1 MYQSQFDPSQQF
13 LEAGDGGEA
22 YETIPMTPGDKGVWA
37 AEAACGDGTYYTYSV
52 TTSLGTQEAVDPY
65 ARSAGV
71 NGDRGMVIDLGSSDP
86 EGLGRLKRR
95 GVKVQAPRPS
105 PVLPIRT
112 ALPLRRGGLLS
123 ASSSLL
129 SDRLPSLSLQFVRS
143 QPLCPGSYLKPGEH
157 LTLYNRFPIPFFIP
171 VLKGRPTPG
180 T

>member
-1 MYQSQFDPSQQF
+1 MGASGAP
-13 LEAGDGGEA
+13 GE
-22 YETIPMTPGDKGVWA
+22 
-37 AEAACGDGTYYTYSV
+37 
-52 TTSLGTQEAVDPY
+52 TSPRRGSE
-65 ARSAGV
+65 SAGGRAAWAWRRRPGHATRAGLLFPGTRPLV
-71 NGDRGMVIDLGSSDP
+71 GLEPRSLRVQDGRGSSDP